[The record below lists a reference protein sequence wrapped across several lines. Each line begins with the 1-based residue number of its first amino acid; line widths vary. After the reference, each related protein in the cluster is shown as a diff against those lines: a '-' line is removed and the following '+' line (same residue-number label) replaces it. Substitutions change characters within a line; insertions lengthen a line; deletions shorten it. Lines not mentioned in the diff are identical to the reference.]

1 LKILKK
7 DLKHGIVKLNL
18 TNLDDL
24 WALYDIISSKDRIYA
39 RTTRELKIDKIGRP
53 SSRRMPVFLGISV
66 EKVYFDREVNRLRI
80 HGKVI
85 DAPEDLNIK
94 GKYHTLNLIVRDSLT
109 VVKDYWHKH
118 QLKNLQDLTKE
129 EGSVIIVA
137 IDSEECCIALNRIYG
152 IQVKA
157 EINSKL
163 PGKLETEQREAA
175 LIEYFKNINKIL
187 DRIYTENKGKIVIVG
202 PGFTKENFMNYIRNT
217 NKELAIAIETVDNVS
232 NGGISGVYEA
242 IRVGIVNK
250 VLKRIRVV
258 KETALVE
265 EVFRR
270 LGASTGD
277 IAFGLDEVA
286 EDALIGAIATVL
298 VCDDTLRKQANEDR
312 SKLVEVIRN
321 VEEKSGRAVI
331 VSSEH
336 EAGAKLKSLGGV
348 AALLRYPR
356 HQTS

>member
-1 LKILKK
+1 MKILKK

-24 WALYDIISSKDRIYA
+24 WALYGIISSKDRIYA
-39 RTTRELKIDKIGRP
+39 RTTRELKIDKPGRP
-53 SSRRMPVFLGISV
+53 SSRRVPVFLGINV
-66 EKVYFDREVNRLRI
+66 EKVYFDKEVTRLRI

-94 GKYHTLNLIVRDSLT
+94 GKYHTLNLIVGESLT

-137 IDSEECCIALNRIYG
+137 IDAEECCIALNRIYG

-163 PGKLETEQREAA
+163 PGKLETEQREAV
-175 LIEYFKNINKIL
+175 LVEYFKSINKIL

-202 PGFTKENFMNYIRNT
+202 PGFTKENFMRYIKNT

-286 EDALIGAIATVL
+286 EDALIGAIDTIL
-298 VCDDTLRKQANEDR
+298 VCDDTLRRQADEDR
-312 SKLVEVIRN
+312 SNLVEVIRN

-331 VSSEH
+331 ISNMH

-356 HQTS
+356 HQSS

>member
-1 LKILKK
+1 M
-7 DLKHGIVKLNL
+7 KLNL

-24 WALYDIISSKDRIYA
+24 WALYGIISSKDRIYA
-39 RTTRELKIDKIGRP
+39 RTTRELKIDKPGRP
-53 SSRRMPVFLGISV
+53 SSRRVPVFLGINV
-66 EKVYFDREVNRLRI
+66 EKVYFDKEVTRLRI

-94 GKYHTLNLIVRDSLT
+94 GKYHTLNLIVGESLT

-137 IDSEECCIALNRIYG
+137 IDAEECCIALNRIYG

-163 PGKLETEQREAA
+163 PGKLETEQREAV
-175 LIEYFKNINKIL
+175 LVEYFKSINKIL

-202 PGFTKENFMNYIRNT
+202 PGFTKENFMKYIKNT

-286 EDALIGAIATVL
+286 EDALIGAIDTIL
-298 VCDDTLRKQANEDR
+298 VCDDTLRRQADEDR
-312 SKLVEVIRN
+312 SNLVEVIRN

-331 VSSEH
+331 ISNMH

-356 HQTS
+356 HQSS

>member
-1 LKILKK
+1 M
-7 DLKHGIVKLNL
+7 KLNL

-24 WALYDIISSKDRIYA
+24 WALYGIISSKDRIYA
-39 RTTRELKIDKIGRP
+39 RTTRELKIDKPGRP
-53 SSRRMPVFLGISV
+53 SSRRVPVFLGINV
-66 EKVYFDREVNRLRI
+66 EKVYFDKEVTRLRI

-94 GKYHTLNLIVRDSLT
+94 GKYHTLNLIVGESLT

-137 IDSEECCIALNRIYG
+137 IDAEECCIALNRIYG

-163 PGKLETEQREAA
+163 PGKLETEQREAV
-175 LIEYFKNINKIL
+175 LVEYFKSINKIL

-202 PGFTKENFMNYIRNT
+202 PGFTKENFMRYIKNT

-286 EDALIGAIATVL
+286 EDALIGAIDTIL
-298 VCDDTLRKQANEDR
+298 VCDDTLRRQADEDR
-312 SKLVEVIRN
+312 SNLVEVIRN

-331 VSSEH
+331 ISNMH

-356 HQTS
+356 HQSS